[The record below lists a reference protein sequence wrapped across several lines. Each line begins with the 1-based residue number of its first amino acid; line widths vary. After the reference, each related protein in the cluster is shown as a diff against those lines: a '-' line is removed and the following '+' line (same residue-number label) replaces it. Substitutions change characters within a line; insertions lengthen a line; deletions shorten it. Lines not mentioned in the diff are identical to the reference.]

1 MLTNCDFAVFSLKKS
16 KLKTK
21 VSVLQKQDT
30 DFDLLYLLYHHFD
43 IYAIDFKRIMTFFLL
58 FYFEF

>member
-1 MLTNCDFAVFSLKKS
+1 MLIICDFAVILLKKS

-30 DFDLLYLLYHHFD
+30 DFD
-43 IYAIDFKRIMTFFLL
+43 FKLTMQTSHLIQVLAF
-58 FYFEF
+58 